1 MSKLTKAIRLA
12 ILSLS
17 LLLSGIWLVP
27 LGYASADHGDSHDAH
42 EAGGEHEDEHGPN
55 GGRILEEGELAV
67 ELLIYESGV
76 QPEFRAWIT
85 RDGKPL
91 DNVRLS
97 VELERLGGK
106 VDQVSFT
113 WEPRT
118 RYYRGEGIVGEP
130 HSFDVTVSV
139 FYNGERAEWTFESH
153 EGRVQITEQMAE
165 KAGIKTAVAGP
176 GTIKENVTLY
186 GKTAI
191 DHRSISHVR
200 ARYPGTVVTI
210 EKALGD
216 LVEKGDKLASIESN
230 DSLQTYSLVAPIS
243 GQIID
248 KQTSRGEFSG
258 ERVLFTI
265 ANYNQLWAELQVF
278 PTRRGQINRG
288 QKVSIIA
295 GDRTFDSTITS
306 LAPGGN
312 GQPFAIARAVIENPN
327 DLWTTDLM
335 VQGQVVTNENPVPL
349 VVENRALQPFRDWT
363 VVFIKVGEAY
373 EIRPLK
379 LGRSDGAVTE
389 VLSGLNVGDRYV
401 TENSYLIKADIEKSG
416 AAHSH

>member
-1 MSKLTKAIRLA
+1 MSKPTKVIWLA
-12 ILSLS
+12 MLS
-17 LLLSGIWLVP
+17 LLLSGFWLAP
-27 LGYASADHGDSHDAH
+27 LSFASGDHGGSHGGHNAH
-42 EAGGEHEDEHGPN
+42 EVEKGPN
-55 GGRILEEGELAV
+55 GGRLLKEGDLTV
-67 ELLIYESGV
+67 ELLIYESGLS
-76 QPEFRAWIT
+76 PEFRAWVS

-91 DNVRLS
+91 ENARLS
-97 VELERLGGK
+97 VELERLGGH
-106 VDQVSFT
+106 VDQIPFT
-113 WEPRT
+113 WDSNT
-118 RYYRGEGIVGEP
+118 GYYRGEGMVREP
-130 HSFDVTVSV
+130 HSFNVAVSI
-139 FYNGERAEWTFESH
+139 FYNGERTDWNFESH
-153 EGRVQITEQMAE
+153 EGRVQITKQMAE

-176 GTIKENVTLY
+176 GTIKQSVTLY

-200 ARYPGTVVTI
+200 ARYPGTVLSI

-216 LVEKGDKLASIESN
+216 LVEKGEKLATIESN
-230 DSLQTYSLVAPIS
+230 DSLQTYPLVAPIS

-265 ANYNQLWAELQVF
+265 ANYSQLWAELQVF
-278 PTRRGQINRG
+278 PTRRGQISRG
-288 QKVSIIA
+288 QKVSIVA

-335 VQGQVVTNENPVPL
+335 VQGQVVTSENPVPL
-349 VVENRALQPFRDWT
+349 IVENRALQPFRQWT
-363 VVFIKVGEAY
+363 VVFIKVGDTY

-379 LGRSDGAVTE
+379 LGRSDGNVTE

-416 AAHSH
+416 AAHNH

>member
-1 MSKLTKAIRLA
+1 MNKLAKAIQLVF
-12 ILSLS
+12 LSLPF
-17 LLLSGIWLVP
+17 LI
-27 LGYASADHGDSHDAH
+27 LGLCIAGQVYAGGDHGGHTYDADSHI
-42 EAGGEHEDEHGPN
+42 EQGPN
-55 GGRILEEGELAV
+55 GGRLLKKGDLTV
-67 ELLIYESGV
+67 ELLIDESGV
-76 QPEFRAWIT
+76 QPEFRAWVT
-85 RDGKPL
+85 RDGKSL
-91 DNVRLS
+91 NNARLT
-97 VELERLGGK
+97 VTLERLGG
-106 VDQVSFT
+106 DLEQIPFT
-113 WEPRT
+113 WESST
-118 RYYRGEGIVGEP
+118 GYYRGEGIVVEP
-130 HSFDVTVSV
+130 HSFDVVVSV
-139 FYNGERAEWTFESH
+139 FYNGKRSEWEYESH
-153 EGRVQITEQMAE
+153 EGRVQISAPMAE

-176 GTIKENVTLY
+176 GTIKESVTLY

-200 ARYPGTVVTI
+200 ARYPGTVVSI

-216 LVEKGDKLASIESN
+216 LVEKGEKLATIESN

-265 ANYNQLWAELQVF
+265 ANYTQLWAELQVF
-278 PTRRGQINRG
+278 PTRRSQISRG
-288 QKVSIIA
+288 QKVSIVA
-295 GDRTFDSTITS
+295 GNRTFDSTISS

-312 GQPFAIARAVIENPN
+312 GQPFAIARVAIENPN

-335 VQGQVVTNENPVPL
+335 VQGQVITSENPVPL

-363 VVFIKVGEAY
+363 VVFIKVGDAY

-379 LGRSDGAVTE
+379 LGRSDGRVTE

>member
-1 MSKLTKAIRLA
+1 MSRSTKALRLA

-17 LLLSGIWLVP
+17 LLLTGVWLAPQSHASG
-27 LGYASADHGDSHDAH
+27 DHGKSH
-42 EAGGEHEDEHGPN
+42 GGQDEHEEEKGPN
-55 GGRILEEGELAV
+55 GGRLLEEGDLAV

-85 RDGKPL
+85 HDGKSL
-91 DNVRLS
+91 DNARLS

-106 VDQVSFT
+106 VDQIPFSWASST
-113 WEPRT
+113 G
-118 RYYRGEGIVGEP
+118 YYRGEGIVGEP
-130 HSFDVTVSV
+130 HSFEVTVSV
-139 FYNGERAEWTFESH
+139 FHNGERTKWQYESH

-176 GTIKENVTLY
+176 GTITESVTLY

-216 LVEKGDKLASIESN
+216 LVEKGEKLATIESN
-230 DSLQTYSLVAPIS
+230 DSLQTYPLIAPIS

-295 GDRTFDSTITS
+295 GNRTFDSTITS

-312 GQPFAIARAVIENPN
+312 GQPFAIARAAIENPN

-335 VQGQVVTNENPVPL
+335 VQGQVVTNEKPAPL

-363 VVFIKVGEAY
+363 VVFIQVGETY

-379 LGRSDGAVTE
+379 LGRSDGRVTE

>member
-1 MSKLTKAIRLA
+1 MSKPTKVIWLA
-12 ILSLS
+12 MLS
-17 LLLSGIWLVP
+17 LLLSGFWLAP
-27 LGYASADHGDSHDAH
+27 LSFASGGHGGSHGGHNAH
-42 EAGGEHEDEHGPN
+42 EVEKGPN
-55 GGRILEEGELAV
+55 GGRLLKEGDLTV
-67 ELLIYESGV
+67 ELLIYESGL
-76 QPEFRAWIT
+76 QPEFRAWVS

-91 DNVRLS
+91 ENARLS
-97 VELERLGGK
+97 VELERLGGN
-106 VDQVSFT
+106 VDQIPFT
-113 WEPRT
+113 WDSNT
-118 RYYRGEGIVGEP
+118 GYYRGEGIVGEP
-130 HSFDVTVSV
+130 HSFNVAVSI
-139 FYNGERAEWTFESH
+139 FYNGERTEWNFESH
-153 EGRVQITEQMAE
+153 EGRVQIAEQMAE
-165 KAGIKTAVAGP
+165 KAGIKTVVAGP
-176 GTIKENVTLY
+176 GTIKQSVTLY

-200 ARYPGTVVTI
+200 ARYPGTVLTI

-216 LVEKGDKLASIESN
+216 LVEKGDKLATIESN
-230 DSLQTYSLVAPIS
+230 DSLQTYPLVAPIS

-265 ANYNQLWAELQVF
+265 ANYSQLWAELQVF
-278 PTRRGQINRG
+278 PTRRGQISRG
-288 QKVSIIA
+288 QKVSIVA

-335 VQGQVVTNENPVPL
+335 VQGQVVTSENPVPL
-349 VVENRALQPFRDWT
+349 IVENRALQPFRQWT
-363 VVFIKVGEAY
+363 VVFIKVGDTY

-379 LGRSDGAVTE
+379 LGRSDGTATE

-416 AAHSH
+416 AAHNH

>member
-1 MSKLTKAIRLA
+1 MNKLAKAIQRVTF
-12 ILSLS
+12 SLS
-17 LLLSGIWLVP
+17 LLFMGLFIAIQA
-27 LGYASADHGDSHDAH
+27 YAGGDHGAHSGEEDSHI
-42 EAGGEHEDEHGPN
+42 EQGPN
-55 GGRILEEGELAV
+55 GGRLLENGDLTV
-67 ELLIYESGV
+67 ELLIDENGA

-85 RDGKPL
+85 RDGKL
-91 DNVRLS
+91 LNNARLS
-97 VELERLGGK
+97 VTLERLGGNEE
-106 VDQVSFT
+106 QVPFT
-113 WEPRT
+113 WESST
-118 RYYRGEGIVGEP
+118 GYYRGEGTVMEP
-130 HSFDVTVSV
+130 HSFDVVVSV
-139 FYNGERAEWTFESH
+139 LYNDKRSEWEYESH
-153 EGRVQITEQMAE
+153 EGRVQISAQMAK
-165 KAGIKTAVAGP
+165 KAGIETAVAGP
-176 GTIKENVTLY
+176 GIIKESVTLY

-216 LVEKGDKLASIESN
+216 LVEKGEKLATIESN
-230 DSLQTYSLVAPIS
+230 DSLQTYPLVAPIN

-265 ANYNQLWAELQVF
+265 ANYTQLWAELQVF
-278 PTRRGQINRG
+278 PTRRGQISRG
-288 QKVSIIA
+288 QKVSIVA

-312 GQPFAIARAVIENPN
+312 GQPFAIARAAIENPN

-335 VQGQVVTNENPVPL
+335 VQGQVVTSENPVPL

-363 VVFIKVGEAY
+363 VVFIKVGDTY

-379 LGRSDGAVTE
+379 LGRSDGRVTE

>member
-1 MSKLTKAIRLA
+1 MSKPTKVIRLA

-17 LLLSGIWLVP
+17 LLLSGLWLAP
-27 LGYASADHGDSHDAH
+27 LSFASGGHGEGH
-42 EAGGEHEDEHGPN
+42 GGKNEHEEDKGPN
-55 GGRILEEGELAV
+55 GGRLLEEGGLTV

-76 QPEFRAWIT
+76 QPEFRAWVS
-85 RDGKPL
+85 RNGKPL
-91 DNVRLS
+91 ENARLS
-97 VELERLGGK
+97 VELERLGGR
-106 VDQVSFT
+106 VDQIPFT
-113 WEPRT
+113 WESST
-118 RYYRGEGIVGEP
+118 GYYRGEGIVAEP
-130 HSFDVTVSV
+130 HSFNVAVSI
-139 FYNGERAEWTFESH
+139 FYNGEGSEWNYESH

-165 KAGIKTAVAGP
+165 KAGIKTAVAGS
-176 GTIKENVTLY
+176 GTIKQSVTLY

-200 ARYPGTVVTI
+200 ARYPGTVLTI

-216 LVEKGDKLASIESN
+216 LVEKGDKLATIESN
-230 DSLQTYSLVAPIS
+230 DSLQTYPLVAPIS

-265 ANYNQLWAELQVF
+265 ANYSQLWAELQVF
-278 PTRRGQINRG
+278 PTRRSQISRG

-312 GQPFAIARAVIENPN
+312 GQPFAIARALIENPN

-335 VQGQVVTNENPVPL
+335 VQGQVVTNENPVSL
-349 VVENRALQPFRDWT
+349 IVENRALQPFRQWT
-363 VVFIKVGEAY
+363 VVFIKVGDTY

-379 LGRSDGAVTE
+379 LGRSDGNVTE

-416 AAHSH
+416 AAHNH

>member
-1 MSKLTKAIRLA
+1 MNKSTKAIRLA
-12 ILSLS
+12 ILSIS
-17 LLLSGIWLVP
+17 LLLSGVWLASQS
-27 LGYASADHGDSHDAH
+27 YASGGHGDSRGGHD
-42 EAGGEHEDEHGPN
+42 EHEEARGPN
-55 GGRILEEGELAV
+55 GGRLLEKGDLTV

-76 QPEFRAWIT
+76 QPEFRAWIS
-85 RDGKPL
+85 RDDKL
-91 DNVRLS
+91 LENARLS
-97 VELERLGGK
+97 LALERLGGK
-106 VDQVSFT
+106 VDQIPFT
-113 WEPRT
+113 WEFST
-118 RYYRGEGIVGEP
+118 GYYRGEGVVGEP
-130 HSFDVTVSV
+130 HSFDVIVSV
-139 FYNGERAEWTFESH
+139 FHKGERTEWKYESH
-153 EGRVQITEQMAE
+153 EGRVQISEKMAE

-176 GTIKENVTLY
+176 GTIKESVTLY

-216 LVEKGDKLASIESN
+216 LVEKGEKLATIESN
-230 DSLQTYSLVAPIS
+230 DSLQTYPLVAPIS

-248 KQTSRGEFSG
+248 KQASRGEFSG

-295 GDRTFDSTITS
+295 GDQTFDSTITS

-312 GQPFAIARAVIENPN
+312 GQPFAIARAMIDNPN
-327 DLWTTDLM
+327 DLWATDLM
-335 VQGQVVTNENPVPL
+335 VQGQVVTSEKPVSL
-349 VVENRALQPFRDWT
+349 VVENRALQPFRNWT
-363 VVFIKVGEAY
+363 VVFINVGETY

-379 LGRSDGAVTE
+379 LGRSDGTVTE

-416 AAHSH
+416 AAHNH